1 MIFRKPDYLE
11 IQEDTRIT
19 DVIKSVKC
27 FAQRIAPEYWRENIE
42 KIYDDLTV
50 VLCDARRTF
59 KHCKDG
65 ELKDV
70 KFSAAAVRFWENID
84 SKEYT
89 STQGIAILQMA
100 DEHVIT
106 HETLHA
112 FSSVSNK
119 LENGGGYLKVGS
131 RYNEY
136 DEYGNVVISTTND
149 LNESITDALTSRAY
163 GHVGPGV
170 NAGYAA
176 QVIMADL
183 FIGENVEDNVFIQDV
198 YFGKSEKFAEDFDK
212 TIKTSKVKFADYLQG
227 FSVVGSNEKCQKS
240 DEMLK
245 GVIEYKLRKAKTA
258 EEIDKVYKFQQK
270 VINLYKDGGSTTN
283 FMDTEDIVR
292 MENLLKFADKMQK
305 QCKSNLV
312 AQKNAIKQSIKDI

>member
-1 MIFRKPDYLE
+1 MIFRNPDYLE
-11 IQEDTRIT
+11 IQEDTTIAE
-19 DVIKSVKC
+19 VIKSVKC

-50 VLCDARRTF
+50 VLCDARRIF
-59 KHCKDG
+59 KHSKDG
-65 ELKDV
+65 ELKNV
-70 KFSAAAVRFWENID
+70 KFSAAAVKFWENID

-89 STQGIAILQMA
+89 STQGIAILPMA
-100 DEHVIT
+100 DAHVIT
-106 HETLHA
+106 HEALHA
-112 FSSVSNK
+112 FSSISNK

-131 RYNEY
+131 RYSEY
-136 DEYGNVVISTTND
+136 DEYGNEVISTTND

-163 GHVGPGV
+163 GRVGPGV

-183 FIGENVEDNVFIQDV
+183 FIGENVEDNIFIQDL

-227 FSVVGSNEKCQKS
+227 FSVVGSNEECQKT

-245 GVIEYKLRKAKTA
+245 GAIEYKLRKAKTS

-270 VINLYKDGGSTTN
+270 VINLYKDGGCTTN